1 MLGYIFG
8 HGRRIEEQ
16 VARKFARQIG
26 SALDYCHQ
34 NNVVHRGQPHYQ
46 CIHNHT
52 DFLCFSCSFRQISS
66 LRISSYHQQTISRS
80 SILDLPTYMTLS
92 HNFQHTVVLT
102 SLLPNYS
109 MPNLNTGPEVD
120 VWSFGIVLS
129 LLVCGYVPFD
139 HRSELDQCLWVLT
152 GLSVRSRMIGA
163 YIRKLPYLS
172 TGLQPLS
179 PSRPIPETIPNL
191 TGQSTLGPG
200 STDPVPVYLA
210 SFKCGRFTYPTWLG
224 AGTYFYL
231 FQSKCIEIN

>member
-8 HGRRIEEQ
+8 HGGRIEEQ
-16 VARKFARQIG
+16 VARKFAWQIG

-109 MPNLNTGPEVD
+109 MPNLIPAQKLTSGVSASCCLS
-120 VWSFGIVLS
+120 SFVVTS
-129 LLVCGYVPFD
+129 P
-139 HRSELDQCLWVLT
+139 LT
-152 GLSVRSRMIGA
+152 IEACWIGV
-163 YIRKLPYLS
+163 Y
-172 TGLQPLS
+172 
-179 PSRPIPETIPNL
+179 
-191 TGQSTLGPG
+191 G
-200 STDPVPVYLA
+200 S
-210 SFKCGRFTYPTWLG
+210 
-224 AGTYFYL
+224 
-231 FQSKCIEIN
+231 